1 MFTPK
6 GLELERGWP
15 GKIVG
20 EGIVQLAAQTLQAFF
35 TGGGTAREHAGY
47 RLADCDL
54 LAPVLYPPAVRV
66 FTPFERGKPFFSFR
80 SSFPVLGP
88 GAELSYPQGV
98 EELDYGLALAAMVG
112 ADGEIGGFTVAND
125 WTAREVAR
133 AERAAGFGPGKSS
146 DFGLSL
152 GPVLVTPDELAE
164 TQLVARVNGDERCG
178 ADTRELVHRWPELV
192 AAAARNATL
201 RPGDLLLAR
210 LTGGAGPALR
220 PGDVV
225 ELEAEGI
232 GVLRT
237 PVV

>member
-1 MFTPK
+1 MK
-6 GLELERGWP
+6 LERGWP
-15 GKIVG
+15 GKIDG
-20 EGIVQLAAQTLQAFF
+20 DGIVQLAAQTLQAFF

-47 RLADCDL
+47 RLADCEL

-66 FTPFERGKPFFSFR
+66 FAPFERGDTPFFAFR
-80 SSFPVLGP
+80 SPFPVLGP
-88 GAELSYPQGV
+88 DAELPYPAGV
-98 EELDYGLALAAMVG
+98 EELDYGLALAAMIG
-112 ADGEIGGFTVAND
+112 AEGEIGGFTVAND

-133 AERAAGFGPGKSS
+133 AEQAAGFGPGKSG

-164 TQLVARVNGDERCG
+164 TRLVARVNGVERCG

-192 AAAARNATL
+192 AATGGNARL

-210 LTGGAGPALR
+210 VTGGAGPALQQ
-220 PGDVV
+220 GDVV

-232 GVLRT
+232 GVLRNR
-237 PVV
+237 VV